1 MATTKYFS
9 DFDVS
14 TLKLSPP
21 KTSKANAGC
30 KTAYITA
37 TGAMKISLQT
47 PMMTLPWDII
57 PKKLD
62 DNSNVRAELSLS
74 FMGIN
79 EDDPDNEL
87 KKFKDFLNSFD
98 QRIKTLISETHG
110 SMGKNSEDNRLEASF
125 RYSLKE
131 SATGN
136 YPPTIQSKIWLNLK
150 QGGSSSNVEDFDMDV
165 MVFDLEGCRIE
176 TDQMQKGCPAAAI
189 LEPSYVWCSALGVGI
204 TWVAKQVALQ
214 PKSDSTFGFNLR
226 PGKGVNN
233 RELGYEEQEVLGNEE
248 EEEEGYTS

>member
-1 MATTKYFS
+1 MSRTHAPQQHPTMAATHFS
-9 DFDVS
+9 EFDVS

-21 KTSKANAGC
+21 KTSKANVGC

-37 TGAMKISLQT
+37 VGSVKIAIQT
-47 PMMTLPWDII
+47 PIMTLPWDIV

-62 DNSNVRAELSLS
+62 DVSNVRAELSLS
-74 FMGIN
+74 FVGIN
-79 EDDPDNEL
+79 EDDPENEL
-87 KKFKDFLNSFD
+87 KKFKDFLSTFD
-98 QRIKTLISETHG
+98 QKIKTLISETHG
-110 SMGKNSEDNRLEASF
+110 AMGKNSEDTRLEASF
-125 RYSLKE
+125 RDSIKE

-150 QGGSSSNVEDFDMDV
+150 QGGSPSIVEDFDMDV
-165 MVFDLEGCRIE
+165 MVFDLEGCQIQ

-214 PKSDSTFGFNLR
+214 PKSASTFGFNL
-226 PGKGVNN
+226 GKNVA
-233 RELGYEEQEVLGNEE
+233 EHEEHEE
-248 EEEEGYTS
+248 HEES